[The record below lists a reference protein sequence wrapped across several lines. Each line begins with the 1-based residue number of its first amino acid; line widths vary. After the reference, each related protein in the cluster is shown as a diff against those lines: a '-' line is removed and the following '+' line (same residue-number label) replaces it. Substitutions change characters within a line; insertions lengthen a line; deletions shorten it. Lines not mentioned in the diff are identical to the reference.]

1 MKKLLLPCVL
11 LLLSAYAAPS
21 MAACTAIPSLP
32 ATISAPGNYCLNANH
47 SVNITTGA
55 ALTIDANDV
64 ELDCANHSI
73 TNTAT
78 SASGSSSGIALTD
91 QNTVTVRNCR
101 VLGGFTNGIYAFQT
115 LSATNKNYYLNF
127 IDNYIAGPYRYGILA
142 YGSAVELRG
151 NRIYD
156 IGGQTS
162 SFAMGIRLAGSTVAG
177 QPRFFL
183 VKDNLVAGTNAPGNA
198 AYGIYSDNS
207 VAGIF
212 INNGVSGT
220 AGSFTWGFRLAG
232 TVNRVTDNHIVG
244 TGKASD
250 WGIQSNS
257 STDSCYD
264 NYIRA
269 TTPTQGCNAEL
280 GNY

>member
-1 MKKLLLPCVL
+1 MKKLLLPCIL
-11 LLLSAYAAPS
+11 LFSAHAAPA
-21 MAACTAIPSLP
+21 MAACTDIPTLP
-32 ATISAPGNYCLNANH
+32 ATISASGNYCLSANH
-47 SVNITTGA
+47 AVNITTGA
-55 ALTIDANDV
+55 ALTIDANNV

-73 TNTAT
+73 TNAAT
-78 SASGSSSGIALTD
+78 SATGSSSGIALTD
-91 QNTVTVRNCR
+91 QNTVTIRNCR
-101 VLGGFTNGIYAFQT
+101 IHGGFTNGIYALQT
-115 LSATNKNYYLNF
+115 LSAPNKNYYIN
-127 IDNYIAGPYRYGILA
+127 IVDNYIAGPYLYGILA
-142 YGSAVELRG
+142 YGSAIEITG

-156 IGGQTS
+156 VGGQTN
-162 SFAMGIRLAGSTVAG
+162 SFAMGMRLAGSTLAG
-177 QPRFFL
+177 APRFFL
-183 VKDNLVAGTNAPGNA
+183 VRDNLVAGTNSPTNA

-212 INNGVSGT
+212 IDNGVSGT
-220 AGSFTWGFRLAG
+220 SGKFTWGFRLAG

-244 TGKASD
+244 SGKASD

-257 STDSCYD
+257 ATDACFD